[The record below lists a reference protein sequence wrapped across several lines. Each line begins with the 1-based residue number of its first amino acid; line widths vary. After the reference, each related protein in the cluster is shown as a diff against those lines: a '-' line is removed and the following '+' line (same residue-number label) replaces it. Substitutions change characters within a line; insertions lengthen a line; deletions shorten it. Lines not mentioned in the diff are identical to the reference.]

1 MWSSVEPFL
10 SKVSFLTFHLSS
22 PSHFSLLIL
31 DCNVFP
37 SLCIFV
43 RNSSLLHLYDV
54 MDLSLPSLFPFSFS
68 GFSFLFFNFC
78 PFFSSFVHY
87 LPFQPP
93 PLSFLSCRFPS
104 TLFTL
109 LYTSFIN
116 PSPHPCHHTSPPP
129 VLLILLP
136 LPPALVDW
144 AWDLRHDLCSGSARL
159 RAHWDHKQLP
169 HPDKVMDNKK
179 VTWLT
184 QSGNSFSAKWLYTDT
199 ETSCSALITG
209 WVRMSSRS
217 DSTKVTFSY
226 SFFF

>member
-1 MWSSVEPFL
+1 MCSLTVENVIVSGAFL
-10 SKVSFLTFHLSS
+10 IQSFISIILTFHLSS
-22 PSHFSLLIL
+22 PSHFSHLIL

-54 MDLSLPSLFPFSFS
+54 MDLSLPSLFPFPLS

-116 PSPHPCHHTSPPP
+116 PSPIHATTLHHP
-129 VLLILLP
+129 
-136 LPPALVDW
+136 LV
-144 AWDLRHDLCSGSARL
+144 S
-159 RAHWDHKQLP
+159 
-169 HPDKVMDNKK
+169 
-179 VTWLT
+179 
-184 QSGNSFSAKWLYTDT
+184 
-199 ETSCSALITG
+199 
-209 WVRMSSRS
+209 
-217 DSTKVTFSY
+217 
-226 SFFF
+226 SFFFLCLQHWLTELEIFAMIFAAAVHDYEHTGTTNNFHIQTR